1 MHASPRPG
9 RQRVIPLSP
18 PSSGSASPGGSDSSG
33 RSSRR
38 YAELCARIK
47 QMQQR
52 MDLQEKENKKTMMQ
66 MQQRM
71 DLQAEDLHKLQEE
84 MRQVGHM
91 EDWVAKRLDC

>member
-52 MDLQEKENKKTMMQ
+52 MDLQ
-66 MQQRM
+66 
-71 DLQAEDLHKLQEE
+71 AEDLHKLQEE